1 MSTDSSP
8 TSVSSVT
15 AGEAGT
21 GVISSIT
28 GVFMF
33 LVLLLFAVQVTYD
46 LFATSAVSAAAYD
59 AARVVAGADAQGR
72 PSATADA
79 EAEARRVLGRYGERV
94 SFTWR
99 LDGDVVELRVVAHNP
114 GFLPAAVRRP
124 LGADVV
130 DRTVRLRVERVR

>member
-8 TSVSSVT
+8 TSGGNHS

-21 GVISSIT
+21 GVIASVT
-28 GVFMF
+28 GVFVF
-33 LVLLLFAVQVTYD
+33 LVLLLFAVQITYD

-72 PSATADA
+72 SEARAAA
-79 EAEARRVLGRYGERV
+79 EAEARRVLGRYGDRV

-99 LDGDVVELRVVAHNP
+99 IDADVVELRVVAVNP
-114 GFLPAAVRRP
+114 GFLPAAVRQP

-130 DRTVRLRVERVR
+130 DRTVRMRVERVR

>member
-1 MSTDSSP
+1 L
-8 TSVSSVT
+8 
-15 AGEAGT
+15 AREAGT

-28 GVFMF
+28 GVFVF

-72 PSATADA
+72 ASATTDA
-79 EAEARRVLGRYGERV
+79 EAQARRVLGRYGDRV
-94 SFTWR
+94 TFTWR
-99 LDGDVVELRVVAHNP
+99 VDADWVELQVVAVNP
-114 GFLPAAVRRP
+114 GFLPVAIRRP

-130 DRTVRLRVERVR
+130 DRTIRIRVERLR